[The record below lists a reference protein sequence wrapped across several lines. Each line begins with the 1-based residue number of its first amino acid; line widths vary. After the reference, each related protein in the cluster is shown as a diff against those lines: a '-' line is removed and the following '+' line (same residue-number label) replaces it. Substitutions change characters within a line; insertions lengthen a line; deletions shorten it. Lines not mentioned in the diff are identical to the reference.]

1 MTVPADHGVRRDQRI
16 QHRLLYGI
24 HDGREHV
31 VQPIPRQKPQLLCYA
46 NEQFLLVTTATTIVA
61 VYAALCLS
69 AVRGRR
75 NGSTGHAAYRMPL
88 YPVAPGSCA
97 ARPTSSPI
105 TVNHW
110 SSPSS

>member
-1 MTVPADHGVRRDQRI
+1 
-16 QHRLLYGI
+16 
-24 HDGREHV
+24 
-31 VQPIPRQKPQLLCYA
+31 
-46 NEQFLLVTTATTIVA
+46 
-61 VYAALCLS
+61 
-69 AVRGRR
+69 VRGRR